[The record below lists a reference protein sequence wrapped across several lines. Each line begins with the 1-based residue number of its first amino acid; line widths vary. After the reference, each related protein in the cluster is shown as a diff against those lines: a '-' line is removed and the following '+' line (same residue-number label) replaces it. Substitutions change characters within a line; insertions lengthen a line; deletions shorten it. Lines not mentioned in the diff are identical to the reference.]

1 MVHKIR
7 QALLG
12 NLWLKFLSLVI
23 GAGIWMMVSNADN
36 PTRTELYTN
45 IPINIVNQDAI
56 ADIGKVVEPEG
67 SGVVTLRVTERRSVH
82 EKLSK
87 SGSAF
92 YVEADMNNITELN
105 TVPLTVTC
113 SNSAVTWDEVE
124 ILPSSLKVTL
134 EDKVEQTYVASVS
147 LDGSPSSGHEV
158 GTTSIL
164 EGKNIVIAGPRSL
177 MNIINQV
184 VAPINV
190 AGMEDDSIV
199 SGTLKVY
206 DKNGSSFTD
215 SQISSL
221 EFKDEF
227 GNVITNHTVNVLVE
241 LWKIKTDVPI
251 VVTTTGSPAW
261 GYNVTRI
268 TTIPETISVAG
279 TPEALEALGSEFNV
293 ADQVDVNGAKETVVQ
308 EINLNDTL
316 AGMDG
321 LRLITDADPT
331 VQVSVVIEA
340 NGDVTVA
347 VPLSDI
353 RFENRPDG
361 MNLVVTPADEVLVK
375 VHHLSENVDTIQTE
389 DLVLS
394 ADLASCI
401 EEGSYEI
408 PITVEL
414 PEGYELAEDV
424 SITVVSTKQEAQTEG
439 TKVSG

>member
-23 GAGIWMMVSNADN
+23 GAAIWLMVSNADN
-36 PTRTELYTN
+36 PTRTQLFTN
-45 IPINIVNQDAI
+45 IPINIVNQDSI

-67 SGVVTLRVTERRSVH
+67 NGTVTLRVTEKRSVL

-113 SNSAVTWDEVE
+113 SNAAVTWDKIEV
-124 ILPSSLKVTL
+124 LPSSLKVTL

-147 LDGSPSSGHEV
+147 ADGSPAIGYEV
-158 GTTSIL
+158 GSTQII
-164 EGKNIVIAGPRSL
+164 EGKNVVIAGPRSL

-184 VAPINV
+184 VAPVNV
-190 AGMEDDSIV
+190 AGMEADAV
-199 SGTLKVY
+199 LSGILKVY
-206 DKNGSSFTD
+206 DKNGAAFTD
-215 SQISSL
+215 SQLSSL
-221 EFKDEF
+221 EFKDEV
-227 GNVITNHTVNVLVE
+227 GNIITEHTVNVSVD

-251 VVTTTGSPAW
+251 IVTTTGSPAW

-279 TPEALEALGSEFNV
+279 TDEALEALGNEFDV
-293 ADQVDVNGAKETVVQ
+293 ADPVDVSGAKETVTA
-308 EINLNDTL
+308 EIDLTKTL

-321 LRLITDADPT
+321 IKLITDADPT

-340 NGDVTVA
+340 NGDVTLS

-353 RFENRPDG
+353 NFENRPEG
-361 MNLVVTPADEVLVK
+361 MNLVVTPADEVSVK
-375 VHHLSENVDTIQTE
+375 IHPQSEDAAQITGS
-389 DLVLS
+389 DLTLS
-394 ADLASCI
+394 ADLASCS
-401 EEGSYEI
+401 EAGSYDI

-414 PEGYELAEDV
+414 PEGYELAENV
-424 SITVVSTKQEAQTEG
+424 SITVVSTRQEEQTE
-439 TKVSG
+439 

>member
-12 NLWLKFLSLVI
+12 NLWLKFISLVI
-23 GAGIWMMVSNADN
+23 GAAIWLMVSNADN
-36 PTRTELYTN
+36 PTRTQLFTN
-45 IPINIVNQDAI
+45 IPINIVNQDSI

-67 SGVVTLRVTERRSVH
+67 NGTVTLRVTEKRSVL

-113 SNSAVTWDEVE
+113 SNAAVTWDKIEV
-124 ILPSSLKVTL
+124 LPSSLKVTL

-147 LDGSPSSGHEV
+147 ADGSPAIGYEV
-158 GTTSIL
+158 GSTQIL
-164 EGKNIVIAGPRSL
+164 EGKNVVIAGPRSL

-184 VAPINV
+184 VAPVNV
-190 AGMEDDSIV
+190 PGMEADAV
-199 SGTLKVY
+199 LSGILKVY
-206 DKNGSSFTD
+206 DKNGAAFTD
-215 SQISSL
+215 SQLSSL
-221 EFKDEF
+221 EFKDEV
-227 GNVITNHTVNVLVE
+227 GNIITEHTVNVSVD

-251 VVTTTGSPAW
+251 IVTTTGSPAW

-279 TPEALEALGSEFNV
+279 TDEALEALGNEFDV
-293 ADQVDVNGAKETVVQ
+293 ADPVDVSGAKETVTA
-308 EINLNDTL
+308 EIDLTNTL

-321 LRLITDADPT
+321 IKLITDADPT

-340 NGDVTVA
+340 NGDVTLS

-353 RFENRPDG
+353 NFENRPEG
-361 MNLVVTPADEVLVK
+361 MNLVVTPADEVSVK
-375 VHHLSENVDTIQTE
+375 IHPQSEDAAQITGS
-389 DLVLS
+389 DLTLS
-394 ADLASCI
+394 ADLASCS
-401 EEGSYEI
+401 EAGSYDI

-414 PEGYELAEDV
+414 PEGYELAENV
-424 SITVVSTKQEAQTEG
+424 SITVVSTRQEEQTE
-439 TKVSG
+439 

>member
-23 GAGIWMMVSNADN
+23 GAAIWLMVSNADN
-36 PTRTELYTN
+36 PTRTQLFTN
-45 IPINIVNQDAI
+45 IPINIVNQDSI

-67 SGVVTLRVTERRSVH
+67 NGTVTLRVTEKRSVL

-113 SNSAVTWDEVE
+113 SNAAVTWDKIEV
-124 ILPSSLKVTL
+124 LPSSLKVTL

-147 LDGSPSSGHEV
+147 ADGSPAIGYEV
-158 GTTSIL
+158 GSTQIL
-164 EGKNIVIAGPRSL
+164 EGKNVVIAGPRSL
-177 MNIINQV
+177 MNISNQV

-190 AGMEDDSIV
+190 AGMEADAV
-199 SGTLKVY
+199 LSGILKVY
-206 DKNGSSFTD
+206 DKNGAAFTD
-215 SQISSL
+215 SQLSSL
-221 EFKDEF
+221 EFKDEV
-227 GNVITNHTVNVLVE
+227 GNIITEHTVNVSVD

-251 VVTTTGSPAW
+251 IVATTGSPAW

-279 TPEALEALGSEFNV
+279 TDEALEALGNEFDV
-293 ADQVDVNGAKETVVQ
+293 ADPVDVSGAKETVTA
-308 EINLNDTL
+308 EIDLTNTL

-321 LRLITDADPT
+321 IKLITDADPT

-340 NGDVTVA
+340 NGDVTLS

-353 RFENRPDG
+353 TFENRPEG
-361 MNLVVTPADEVLVK
+361 MNLVVTPADEVSVK
-375 VHHLSENVDTIQTE
+375 IHPQSEDAAQITGS
-389 DLVLS
+389 DLTLS
-394 ADLASCI
+394 ADLASCS
-401 EEGSYEI
+401 EAGSYDI

-414 PEGYELAEDV
+414 PEGYELAENV
-424 SITVVSTKQEAQTEG
+424 SITVVSTRQEEQTE
-439 TKVSG
+439 

>member
-23 GAGIWMMVSNADN
+23 GAAIWLMVSNADN
-36 PTRTELYTN
+36 PTRTQLFTN
-45 IPINIVNQDAI
+45 IPINIVNQDSI

-67 SGVVTLRVTERRSVH
+67 NGTVTLRVTEKRSVL

-113 SNSAVTWDEVE
+113 SNAAVTWDKIEV
-124 ILPSSLKVTL
+124 LPSSLKVTL

-147 LDGSPSSGHEV
+147 ADGSPAIGYEV
-158 GTTSIL
+158 GSTQIL
-164 EGKNIVIAGPRSL
+164 EGKNVVIAGPRSL

-190 AGMEDDSIV
+190 AGMEADAV
-199 SGTLKVY
+199 LSGILKVY
-206 DKNGSSFTD
+206 DKNGATFTD
-215 SQISSL
+215 SQLSSL
-221 EFKDEF
+221 EFKDEV
-227 GNVITNHTVNVLVE
+227 GNIITEHTVNVSVD

-251 VVTTTGSPAW
+251 IVTTTGSPAW

-279 TPEALEALGSEFNV
+279 TDEALEALGNEFDV
-293 ADQVDVNGAKETVVQ
+293 ADPVDVSGAKETVTA
-308 EINLNDTL
+308 EIDLTNTL

-321 LRLITDADPT
+321 IKLITDADPT
-331 VQVSVVIEA
+331 VQVEVAIEA
-340 NGDVTVA
+340 NGDVTLTI
-347 VPLSDI
+347 PLSSI
-353 RFENRPDG
+353 NFANKPEG
-361 MNLVVTPADEVLVK
+361 MDLVFTPADEVVVK
-375 VHHLSENVDTIQTE
+375 VHALSEEAQK
-389 DLVLS
+389 LS
-394 ADLASCI
+394 AEALSLSCDLAPCA
-401 EEGSYEI
+401 EEGSFEV
-408 PITVEL
+408 PVQVSL
-414 PEGYELAEDV
+414 PEGYELASDV
-424 SITVVSTKQEAQTEG
+424 TLTVISARQAAQTEG
-439 TKVSG
+439 E

>member
-1 MVHKIR
+1 MAHKIR
-7 QALLG
+7 HALLG

-23 GAGIWMMVSNADN
+23 GAAIWLMVSNADN
-36 PTRTELYTN
+36 PTRTQLFTN
-45 IPINIVNQDAI
+45 IPINIVNQDSI

-67 SGVVTLRVTERRSVH
+67 NGTVTLRVTEKRSVL

-113 SNSAVTWDEVE
+113 SNAAVTWDKIEV
-124 ILPSSLKVTL
+124 LPSSLKVTL

-147 LDGSPSSGHEV
+147 ADGSPAIGYEV
-158 GTTSIL
+158 GSTQIL
-164 EGKNIVIAGPRSL
+164 EGKNVVIAGPRSL

-190 AGMEDDSIV
+190 AGMEADSV
-199 SGTLKVY
+199 LSGILKVY
-206 DKNGSSFTD
+206 DKNGAAFTD
-215 SQISSL
+215 SQLSSL
-221 EFKDEF
+221 EFKDEV
-227 GNVITNHTVNVLVE
+227 GNIITEHTVNVSVD

-251 VVTTTGSPAW
+251 IVTTTGSPAW

-279 TPEALEALGSEFNV
+279 TDEALEALGNEFDV
-293 ADQVDVNGAKETVVQ
+293 ADPVDVSGAKETVTA
-308 EINLNDTL
+308 EIDLTNTL

-321 LRLITDADPT
+321 IKLITDADPT

-340 NGDVTVA
+340 NGDVTLSI
-347 VPLSDI
+347 PLSDI
-353 RFENRPDG
+353 NFENRPEG
-361 MNLVVTPADEVLVK
+361 MNLVVTPADEVSVK
-375 VHHLSENVDTIQTE
+375 IHPQSENAAQITGS
-389 DLVLS
+389 DLTLS
-394 ADLASCI
+394 ADLASCS
-401 EEGSYEI
+401 EAGSYDI

-414 PEGYELAEDV
+414 PEGYELAENV
-424 SITVVSTKQEAQTEG
+424 SITVVSTRQEEQTE
-439 TKVSG
+439 

>member
-23 GAGIWMMVSNADN
+23 GAAIWLMVSNADN
-36 PTRTELYTN
+36 PTRTQLFTN
-45 IPINIVNQDAI
+45 IPINIVNQDSI

-67 SGVVTLRVTERRSVH
+67 NGTVTLRVTEKRSVL

-113 SNSAVTWDEVE
+113 SNAAVTWDKIEV
-124 ILPSSLKVTL
+124 LPSSLKVTL

-147 LDGSPSSGHEV
+147 ADGSPAIGYEV
-158 GTTSIL
+158 GSTQIL
-164 EGKNIVIAGPRSL
+164 EGKNVVIAGPRSL

-184 VAPINV
+184 VAPVNV
-190 AGMEDDSIV
+190 AGMEADAV
-199 SGTLKVY
+199 LSGILKVY
-206 DKNGSSFTD
+206 DKNGAAFTD
-215 SQISSL
+215 SQLSSL
-221 EFKDEF
+221 EFKDEV
-227 GNVITNHTVNVLVE
+227 GNIITEHTVNVSVD

-251 VVTTTGSPAW
+251 IVTTTGSPAW

-279 TPEALEALGSEFNV
+279 TDEALEALGNEFDV
-293 ADQVDVNGAKETVVQ
+293 ADPVDVSGAKETVTA
-308 EINLNDTL
+308 EIDLANTL

-321 LRLITDADPT
+321 IKLITDADPT

-340 NGDVTVA
+340 NGDVTLS

-353 RFENRPDG
+353 NFENRPEG
-361 MNLVVTPADEVLVK
+361 MNLVVTPADEVSVK
-375 VHHLSENVDTIQTE
+375 IHPQSEDAAQITGS
-389 DLVLS
+389 DLTLS
-394 ADLASCI
+394 ADLASCS
-401 EEGSYEI
+401 EAGSYEI

-414 PEGYELAEDV
+414 PEGYELAENV
-424 SITVVSTKQEAQTEG
+424 SITVVSTRQEEQTE
-439 TKVSG
+439 

>member
-1 MVHKIR
+1 MAHKIR

-23 GAGIWMMVSNADN
+23 GAAIWLMVSNADN
-36 PTRTELYTN
+36 PTRTQLFTN
-45 IPINIVNQDAI
+45 IPINIVNQDSI

-67 SGVVTLRVTERRSVH
+67 NGTVTLRVTEKRSVL

-113 SNSAVTWDEVE
+113 SNAAVTWDKIEV
-124 ILPSSLKVTL
+124 LPSSLKVTL

-147 LDGSPSSGHEV
+147 ADGSPAIGYEV
-158 GTTSIL
+158 GSTQIL
-164 EGKNIVIAGPRSL
+164 EGKNVVIAGPRSL

-184 VAPINV
+184 VAPVNV
-190 AGMEDDSIV
+190 AGMEADAV
-199 SGTLKVY
+199 LSGILKVY
-206 DKNGSSFTD
+206 DKNGAAFTD
-215 SQISSL
+215 SQLSSL
-221 EFKDEF
+221 EFKDEV
-227 GNVITNHTVNVLVE
+227 GNIITEHTVNVSVD

-251 VVTTTGSPAW
+251 IVTTTGSPAW

-279 TPEALEALGSEFNV
+279 TDEALEALGNEFDV
-293 ADQVDVNGAKETVVQ
+293 ADPVDVSGAKETVTA
-308 EINLNDTL
+308 EIDLTNTL

-321 LRLITDADPT
+321 IKLITDADPT

-340 NGDVTVA
+340 NGDVTLS

-353 RFENRPDG
+353 NFENRPEG
-361 MNLVVTPADEVLVK
+361 MNLVVTPADEVSVK
-375 VHHLSENVDTIQTE
+375 IHPQSEDAAQITGS
-389 DLVLS
+389 DLTLS
-394 ADLASCI
+394 ADLASCS
-401 EEGSYEI
+401 EAGSYDI

-414 PEGYELAEDV
+414 PEGYELAENV
-424 SITVVSTKQEAQTEG
+424 SITVVSTRQEEQTE
-439 TKVSG
+439 

>member
-23 GAGIWMMVSNADN
+23 GAAIWLMVSNADN
-36 PTRTELYTN
+36 PTRTQLFTN
-45 IPINIVNQDAI
+45 IPINIVNQDSI

-67 SGVVTLRVTERRSVH
+67 NGTVTLRVTEKRSVL

-113 SNSAVTWDEVE
+113 SNAAVTWDKIEV
-124 ILPSSLKVTL
+124 LPSSLKVTL

-147 LDGSPSSGHEV
+147 ADGSPAIGYEV
-158 GTTSIL
+158 GSTQIL
-164 EGKNIVIAGPRSL
+164 EGKNVVIAGPRSL

-184 VAPINV
+184 VAPVNV
-190 AGMEDDSIV
+190 AGMEADAV
-199 SGTLKVY
+199 LSGILKVY
-206 DKNGSSFTD
+206 DKNGAAFTD
-215 SQISSL
+215 SQLSSL
-221 EFKDEF
+221 EFKDEV
-227 GNVITNHTVNVLVE
+227 GNIITEHTVNVSVD

-251 VVTTTGSPAW
+251 IVTTTGSPAW

-279 TPEALEALGSEFNV
+279 TDEALEALGNEFDV
-293 ADQVDVNGAKETVVQ
+293 ADPVDVSGAKETVTA
-308 EINLNDTL
+308 EIDLANTL

-321 LRLITDADPT
+321 IKLITDADPT

-340 NGDVTVA
+340 NGDVTLSI
-347 VPLSDI
+347 PLSDI
-353 RFENRPDG
+353 NFENRPEG
-361 MNLVVTPADEVLVK
+361 MNLVVTPADEVSVK
-375 VHHLSENVDTIQTE
+375 IHPQSENAAQITGS
-389 DLVLS
+389 DLTLS
-394 ADLASCI
+394 ADLASCS
-401 EEGSYEI
+401 EAGSYDI

-414 PEGYELAEDV
+414 PEGYELAENV
-424 SITVVSTKQEAQTEG
+424 SITVVSTRQEEQTE
-439 TKVSG
+439 

>member
-12 NLWLKFLSLVI
+12 NLWLKFISLVI
-23 GAGIWMMVSNADN
+23 GAAIWLMVSNADN
-36 PTRTELYTN
+36 PTRTQLFTN
-45 IPINIVNQDAI
+45 IPINIVNQDSI

-67 SGVVTLRVTERRSVH
+67 NGTVTLRVTEKRSVL

-113 SNSAVTWDEVE
+113 SNASVTWDKIEV
-124 ILPSSLKVTL
+124 LPSSLKVTL

-147 LDGSPSSGHEV
+147 ADGSPAIGYEV
-158 GTTSIL
+158 GSTQIL
-164 EGKNIVIAGPRSL
+164 EGKNVVIAGPRSL

-190 AGMEDDSIV
+190 AGMEADSV
-199 SGTLKVY
+199 LSGILKVY
-206 DKNGSSFTD
+206 DKNGAAFTD
-215 SQISSL
+215 SQLSSL
-221 EFKDEF
+221 EFKDEV
-227 GNVITNHTVNVLVE
+227 GNIITEHTVNVSVD

-251 VVTTTGSPAW
+251 IVTTTGSPAW

-279 TPEALEALGSEFNV
+279 TDEALEALGNEFDV
-293 ADQVDVNGAKETVVQ
+293 ADPVDVSGAKETVTA
-308 EINLNDTL
+308 EIDLANTL

-321 LRLITDADPT
+321 IKLITDADPT

-340 NGDVTVA
+340 NGDVTLS

-353 RFENRPDG
+353 NFENRPEG
-361 MNLVVTPADEVLVK
+361 MNLVVTPADEVSVK
-375 VHHLSENVDTIQTE
+375 IHPQSENAAQITGS
-389 DLVLS
+389 DLTLS
-394 ADLASCI
+394 ADLASCS
-401 EEGSYEI
+401 EAGSYDI

-414 PEGYELAEDV
+414 PEGYELAENV
-424 SITVVSTKQEAQTEG
+424 SITVVSTRQEEQTE
-439 TKVSG
+439 

>member
-23 GAGIWMMVSNADN
+23 GAAIWLMVSNADN
-36 PTRTELYTN
+36 PTRTQLFTN
-45 IPINIVNQDAI
+45 IPINIVNQDSI

-67 SGVVTLRVTERRSVH
+67 NGTVTLRVTEKRSVL

-113 SNSAVTWDEVE
+113 SNAAVTWDKIEV
-124 ILPSSLKVTL
+124 LPSSLKVTL

-147 LDGSPSSGHEV
+147 ADGSPAIGYEV
-158 GTTSIL
+158 GSTQIL
-164 EGKNIVIAGPRSL
+164 EGKNVVIAGPRSL

-184 VAPINV
+184 VAPVNV
-190 AGMEDDSIV
+190 AGMEADAV
-199 SGTLKVY
+199 LSGILKVY
-206 DKNGSSFTD
+206 DKNGAAFTD
-215 SQISSL
+215 SQLSSL
-221 EFKDEF
+221 EFKDEV
-227 GNVITNHTVNVLVE
+227 GNIITEHTVNVSVD

-251 VVTTTGSPAW
+251 IVTTTGSPAW

-279 TPEALEALGSEFNV
+279 TDEALEALGNEFDV
-293 ADQVDVNGAKETVVQ
+293 ADPVDVSGAKETVTA
-308 EINLNDTL
+308 EIDLTNTL

-321 LRLITDADPT
+321 IKLITDADPT

-340 NGDVTVA
+340 NGDVTLS

-353 RFENRPDG
+353 NFENRPEG
-361 MNLVVTPADEVLVK
+361 MNLVVTPADEVSVK
-375 VHHLSENVDTIQTE
+375 IHPQSEDAAQITGS
-389 DLVLS
+389 DLTLS
-394 ADLASCI
+394 ADLASCS
-401 EEGSYEI
+401 EAGSYDI

-414 PEGYELAEDV
+414 PEGYELAENV
-424 SITVVSTKQEAQTEG
+424 SITVVSTRQEEQTE
-439 TKVSG
+439 

>member
-23 GAGIWMMVSNADN
+23 GAAIWLMVSNADN
-36 PTRTELYTN
+36 PTRTQLFTN
-45 IPINIVNQDAI
+45 IPINIVNQDSI

-67 SGVVTLRVTERRSVH
+67 NGTVTLRVTEKRSVL

-113 SNSAVTWDEVE
+113 SNAAVTWDKIEV
-124 ILPSSLKVTL
+124 LPSSLKVTL

-147 LDGSPSSGHEV
+147 ADGSPAIGYEV
-158 GTTSIL
+158 GSTQIL
-164 EGKNIVIAGPRSL
+164 EGKNVVIAGPRSL

-184 VAPINV
+184 VAPVNV
-190 AGMEDDSIV
+190 AGMEADAV
-199 SGTLKVY
+199 LSGILKVY
-206 DKNGSSFTD
+206 DKNGAAFTD
-215 SQISSL
+215 SQLSSL
-221 EFKDEF
+221 EFKDEV
-227 GNVITNHTVNVLVE
+227 GNIITEHTVNVSVD

-251 VVTTTGSPAW
+251 IVTTTGSPAW

-279 TPEALEALGSEFNV
+279 TDEALEALGNEFDV
-293 ADQVDVNGAKETVVQ
+293 ADPVDVSGAKETVTA
-308 EINLNDTL
+308 EIDLANTL

-321 LRLITDADPT
+321 IKLITDADPT

-340 NGDVTVA
+340 NGDVTLS

-353 RFENRPDG
+353 NFENRPEG
-361 MNLVVTPADEVLVK
+361 MNLVVTPADEVSVK
-375 VHHLSENVDTIQTE
+375 IHPQSENAAQITGS
-389 DLVLS
+389 DLTLS
-394 ADLASCI
+394 ADLASCS
-401 EEGSYEI
+401 EAGSYDI

-414 PEGYELAEDV
+414 PEGYELAENV
-424 SITVVSTKQEAQTEG
+424 SITVVSTRQEEQTE
-439 TKVSG
+439 

>member
-1 MVHKIR
+1 MAHKIR

-23 GAGIWMMVSNADN
+23 GAAIWMMVSNADN
-36 PTRTELYTN
+36 PTRTQLFTN
-45 IPINIVNQDAI
+45 VPINIINQDSI

-67 SGVVTLRVTERRSVH
+67 SGVVTLRVTEKRSVL

-92 YVEADMNNITELN
+92 YVEADLNNITQLN

-113 SNSAVTWDEVE
+113 SNPAVTWDEIEV
-124 ILPSSLKVTL
+124 LPSSLKVTL

-147 LDGSPSSGHEV
+147 VDGSPSSGYEV
-158 GTTSIL
+158 GSTAIL

-190 AGMEDDSIV
+190 AGMETDSIL
-199 SGTLKVY
+199 SGVLKVY
-206 DKNGSSFTD
+206 DKNGASFTE
-215 SQISSL
+215 SQLSSL
-221 EFKDEF
+221 EFKDEV
-227 GNVITNHTVNVLVE
+227 GNIISDHTVNVSVD

-251 VVTTTGSPAW
+251 VVTTSGSPAW

-279 TPEALEALGSEFNV
+279 TDEALETLGNEFDV
-293 ADQVDVNGAKETVVQ
+293 ADPVDVSGAKETVTA
-308 EINLNDTL
+308 EIDLTNTL
-316 AGMDG
+316 SGMEG
-321 LRLITDADPT
+321 IKLITDADPT
-331 VQVSVVIEA
+331 VQVSAVIEA
-340 NGDVTVA
+340 NGDVTLS
-347 VPLSDI
+347 VPLSNI
-353 RFENRPDG
+353 SFENRPDK
-361 MNLVVTPADEVLVK
+361 MNLVVTPADEVPVK
-375 VHHLSENVDTIQTE
+375 IHPQSADAAKLSAS
-389 DLVLS
+389 DLTLS
-394 ADLASCI
+394 ADLASCS

-408 PITVEL
+408 PITVAL

-424 SITVVSTKQEAQTEG
+424 SITVVSTRQEEQTE
-439 TKVSG
+439 

>member
-23 GAGIWMMVSNADN
+23 GAAIWLMVSNADN
-36 PTRTELYTN
+36 PTRTQLFTN
-45 IPINIVNQDAI
+45 IPINIVNQDSI

-67 SGVVTLRVTERRSVH
+67 NGTVTLRVTEKRSVL

-113 SNSAVTWDEVE
+113 SNAAVTWDKIEV
-124 ILPSSLKVTL
+124 LPSSLKVTL

-147 LDGSPSSGHEV
+147 ADGSPAIGYEV
-158 GTTSIL
+158 GSTQIL
-164 EGKNIVIAGPRSL
+164 EGKNVVIAGPRSL

-184 VAPINV
+184 VAPVNV
-190 AGMEDDSIV
+190 AGMEADAV
-199 SGTLKVY
+199 LSGILKVY
-206 DKNGSSFTD
+206 DKNGAAFTD
-215 SQISSL
+215 SQLSSL
-221 EFKDEF
+221 EFKDEV
-227 GNVITNHTVNVLVE
+227 GNIITEHTVNVSVD

-251 VVTTTGSPAW
+251 IVTTTGSPAW

-279 TPEALEALGSEFNV
+279 TDEALEALGNEFDV
-293 ADQVDVNGAKETVVQ
+293 ADPVDVSGAKETVTA
-308 EINLNDTL
+308 EIDLTNTL

-321 LRLITDADPT
+321 IKLITDADPT

-340 NGDVTVA
+340 NGDVTLS

-353 RFENRPDG
+353 NFENRPEG
-361 MNLVVTPADEVLVK
+361 MNLVVVTPADEVSVK
-375 VHHLSENVDTIQTE
+375 IHPQSEDAAQISGS
-389 DLVLS
+389 DLTLS
-394 ADLASCI
+394 ADLASCS
-401 EEGSYEI
+401 EAGSYEI

-414 PEGYELAEDV
+414 PEGYELAENV
-424 SITVVSTKQEAQTEG
+424 SITVVSTRQEEQTE
-439 TKVSG
+439 

>member
-12 NLWLKFLSLVI
+12 NLWLKILSLVI
-23 GAGIWMMVSNADN
+23 GAAIWLMVSNADN
-36 PTRTELYTN
+36 PTRTQLFTN
-45 IPINIVNQDAI
+45 IPINIVNQDSI

-67 SGVVTLRVTERRSVH
+67 NGTVTLRVTEKRSVL

-113 SNSAVTWDEVE
+113 SNASVTWDKIEV
-124 ILPSSLKVTL
+124 LPSSLKVTL

-147 LDGSPSSGHEV
+147 ADGSPAIGYEV
-158 GTTSIL
+158 GSTQIL

-190 AGMEDDSIV
+190 AGMEADSV
-199 SGTLKVY
+199 LSGILKVY
-206 DKNGSSFTD
+206 DKNGAAFTD
-215 SQISSL
+215 SQLSSL
-221 EFKDEF
+221 EFKDEV
-227 GNVITNHTVNVLVE
+227 GNIITEHTVNVSVD

-251 VVTTTGSPAW
+251 IVTTTGSPAW

-279 TPEALEALGSEFNV
+279 TDEALEALGNEFDV
-293 ADQVDVNGAKETVVQ
+293 ADSVDVSGAKETVTA
-308 EINLNDTL
+308 EIDLTNTL

-321 LRLITDADPT
+321 IKLITDADPT

-340 NGDVTVA
+340 NGDVTLS

-353 RFENRPDG
+353 NFENRPEG
-361 MNLVVTPADEVLVK
+361 MNLVVTPADEVSVK
-375 VHHLSENVDTIQTE
+375 IHPQSEDAAQITGS
-389 DLVLS
+389 DLTLS
-394 ADLASCI
+394 ADLASCS
-401 EEGSYEI
+401 EAGSYDI

-414 PEGYELAEDV
+414 PEGYELAENV
-424 SITVVSTKQEAQTEG
+424 SITVVSTRQEEQTE
-439 TKVSG
+439 

>member
-12 NLWLKFLSLVI
+12 NLWLKFISLVI
-23 GAGIWMMVSNADN
+23 GAAIWLMVSNADN
-36 PTRTELYTN
+36 PTRTQLFTN
-45 IPINIVNQDAI
+45 IPINIVNQDSI

-67 SGVVTLRVTERRSVH
+67 NGTVTLRVTEKRSVL

-113 SNSAVTWDEVE
+113 SNAAVTWDKIEV
-124 ILPSSLKVTL
+124 LPSSLKVTL

-147 LDGSPSSGHEV
+147 ADGSPAIGYEV
-158 GTTSIL
+158 GSTQIL
-164 EGKNIVIAGPRSL
+164 EGKNVVIAGPRSL

-190 AGMEDDSIV
+190 AGMEADAV
-199 SGTLKVY
+199 LSGILKVY
-206 DKNGSSFTD
+206 DKNGAAFTD
-215 SQISSL
+215 SQLSSL
-221 EFKDEF
+221 EFKDEV
-227 GNVITNHTVNVLVE
+227 GNIITEHTVNVSVD

-251 VVTTTGSPAW
+251 IVTTTGSPAW

-279 TPEALEALGSEFNV
+279 TDEALEALGNEFDV
-293 ADQVDVNGAKETVVQ
+293 ADSVDVSGAKETVTA
-308 EINLNDTL
+308 EIDLTNTL

-321 LRLITDADPT
+321 IKLITDADPT

-340 NGDVTVA
+340 NGDVTLP

-353 RFENRPDG
+353 NFENRPEG
-361 MNLVVTPADEVLVK
+361 MNLVVTPADEVSVK
-375 VHHLSENVDTIQTE
+375 IHPQSEDAAQITGS
-389 DLVLS
+389 DLTLS
-394 ADLASCI
+394 ADLASCS
-401 EEGSYEI
+401 EAGSYDI

-414 PEGYELAEDV
+414 PEGYELAENV
-424 SITVVSTKQEAQTEG
+424 SITVVSTRQEEQTE
-439 TKVSG
+439 

>member
-12 NLWLKFLSLVI
+12 NLWLKFISLVI
-23 GAGIWMMVSNADN
+23 GAAIWLMVSNADN
-36 PTRTELYTN
+36 PTRTQLFTN
-45 IPINIVNQDAI
+45 IPINIVNQDSI

-67 SGVVTLRVTERRSVH
+67 NGTVTLRVTEKRSVL

-113 SNSAVTWDEVE
+113 SNAAVTWDKIEV
-124 ILPSSLKVTL
+124 LPSSLKVTL

-147 LDGSPSSGHEV
+147 ADGSPAIGYEV
-158 GTTSIL
+158 GSTQIL
-164 EGKNIVIAGPRSL
+164 EGKNVVIAGPRSL

-190 AGMEDDSIV
+190 AGMEADAV
-199 SGTLKVY
+199 LSGILKVY
-206 DKNGSSFTD
+206 DKNGAAFTD
-215 SQISSL
+215 SQLSSL
-221 EFKDEF
+221 EFKDEV
-227 GNVITNHTVNVLVE
+227 GNIITEHTVNVSVD

-251 VVTTTGSPAW
+251 IVTTTGSPAW

-279 TPEALEALGSEFNV
+279 TDEALEALGNEFDV
-293 ADQVDVNGAKETVVQ
+293 ADPVDVSGAKETVTA
-308 EINLNDTL
+308 EIDLTNTL

-321 LRLITDADPT
+321 IKLITDADPT

-340 NGDVTVA
+340 NGDVTLP

-353 RFENRPDG
+353 NFENRPEG
-361 MNLVVTPADEVLVK
+361 MNLVVTPADEVSVK
-375 VHHLSENVDTIQTE
+375 IHPQSEDAAQITGS
-389 DLVLS
+389 DLTLS
-394 ADLASCI
+394 ADLASCS
-401 EEGSYEI
+401 EAGSYDI

-414 PEGYELAEDV
+414 PEGYELAENV
-424 SITVVSTKQEAQTEG
+424 SITVVSTRQEEQTE
-439 TKVSG
+439 

>member
-12 NLWLKFLSLVI
+12 NLWLKFISLVI
-23 GAGIWMMVSNADN
+23 GAAIWLMVSNADN
-36 PTRTELYTN
+36 PTRTQLFTN
-45 IPINIVNQDAI
+45 IPINIVNQDSI

-67 SGVVTLRVTERRSVH
+67 NGTVTLRVTEKRSVL

-113 SNSAVTWDEVE
+113 SNAAVTWDKIEV
-124 ILPSSLKVTL
+124 LPSSLKVTL

-147 LDGSPSSGHEV
+147 ADGSPAIGYEV
-158 GTTSIL
+158 GSTQIL
-164 EGKNIVIAGPRSL
+164 EGKNVVIAGPRSL

-184 VAPINV
+184 VAPVNV
-190 AGMEDDSIV
+190 AGMEADAV
-199 SGTLKVY
+199 LSGILKVY
-206 DKNGSSFTD
+206 DKNGAAFTD
-215 SQISSL
+215 SQLSSL
-221 EFKDEF
+221 EFKDEV
-227 GNVITNHTVNVLVE
+227 GNIITEHTVNVSVD

-251 VVTTTGSPAW
+251 IVTTTGSPAW

-279 TPEALEALGSEFNV
+279 TDEALEALGNEFDV
-293 ADQVDVNGAKETVVQ
+293 ADPVDVSGAKETVTA
-308 EINLNDTL
+308 EIDLTNTL

-321 LRLITDADPT
+321 IKLITDADPT

-340 NGDVTVA
+340 NGDVTLS

-353 RFENRPDG
+353 NFENRPEG
-361 MNLVVTPADEVLVK
+361 MNLVVTPADEVSVK
-375 VHHLSENVDTIQTE
+375 IHPQSEDAAQITGS
-389 DLVLS
+389 DLTLS
-394 ADLASCI
+394 ADLASCS
-401 EEGSYEI
+401 EAGSYDI

-414 PEGYELAEDV
+414 PEGYELAENV
-424 SITVVSTKQEAQTEG
+424 SITVVSTRQEEQTE
-439 TKVSG
+439 

>member
-12 NLWLKFLSLVI
+12 NLWLKFISLVI
-23 GAGIWMMVSNADN
+23 GAAIWLMVSNADN
-36 PTRTELYTN
+36 PTRTQLFTN
-45 IPINIVNQDAI
+45 IPINIVNQDSI

-67 SGVVTLRVTERRSVH
+67 NGTVTLRVTEKRSVL

-113 SNSAVTWDEVE
+113 SNAAVTWDKIEV
-124 ILPSSLKVTL
+124 LPSSLKVTL

-147 LDGSPSSGHEV
+147 ADGSPAIGYEV
-158 GTTSIL
+158 GSTQIL
-164 EGKNIVIAGPRSL
+164 EGKNVVIAGPRSL

-190 AGMEDDSIV
+190 AGMEADSV
-199 SGTLKVY
+199 LSGILKVY
-206 DKNGSSFTD
+206 DKNGAAFTD
-215 SQISSL
+215 SQLSSL
-221 EFKDEF
+221 EFKDEV
-227 GNVITNHTVNVLVE
+227 GNIITEHTVNVSVD

-251 VVTTTGSPAW
+251 IVTTTGSPAW

-279 TPEALEALGSEFNV
+279 TDEALEALGNEFDV
-293 ADQVDVNGAKETVVQ
+293 ADPVDVSGAKETVTA
-308 EINLNDTL
+308 EIDLTNTL

-321 LRLITDADPT
+321 IKLITDADPT

-340 NGDVTVA
+340 NGDVTLS

-353 RFENRPDG
+353 NFENRPEG
-361 MNLVVTPADEVLVK
+361 MNLVVTPADEVSVK
-375 VHHLSENVDTIQTE
+375 IHPQSENAAQITGS
-389 DLVLS
+389 DLTLS
-394 ADLASCI
+394 ADLASCS
-401 EEGSYEI
+401 EAGSYDI

-414 PEGYELAEDV
+414 PEGYELAENV
-424 SITVVSTKQEAQTEG
+424 SITVVSTRQEEQTE
-439 TKVSG
+439 

>member
-23 GAGIWMMVSNADN
+23 GAAIWLMVSNADN
-36 PTRTELYTN
+36 PTRTQLFTN
-45 IPINIVNQDAI
+45 IPINIVNQDSI

-67 SGVVTLRVTERRSVH
+67 NGTVTLRVTEKRSVL

-113 SNSAVTWDEVE
+113 SNASVTWDKIEV
-124 ILPSSLKVTL
+124 LPSSLKVTL

-147 LDGSPSSGHEV
+147 ADGSPAIGYEV
-158 GTTSIL
+158 GSTQIL
-164 EGKNIVIAGPRSL
+164 EGKNVVIAGPRSL

-184 VAPINV
+184 VAPVNV
-190 AGMEDDSIV
+190 AGMEADAV
-199 SGTLKVY
+199 LSGILKVY
-206 DKNGSSFTD
+206 DKNGAAFTD
-215 SQISSL
+215 SQLSSL
-221 EFKDEF
+221 EFKDEV
-227 GNVITNHTVNVLVE
+227 GNIITEHTVNVSVD

-251 VVTTTGSPAW
+251 IVTTTGSPAW

-279 TPEALEALGSEFNV
+279 TDEALEALGNEFDV
-293 ADQVDVNGAKETVVQ
+293 ADPVDVSGAKETVTA
-308 EINLNDTL
+308 EIDLTNTL

-321 LRLITDADPT
+321 IKLITDADPT

-340 NGDVTVA
+340 NGDVTLS

-353 RFENRPDG
+353 NFENRPEG
-361 MNLVVTPADEVLVK
+361 MNLVVTPADEVSVK
-375 VHHLSENVDTIQTE
+375 IHPQSEDAAQITGS
-389 DLVLS
+389 DLTLS
-394 ADLASCI
+394 ADLASCS
-401 EEGSYEI
+401 EAGSYEI

-414 PEGYELAEDV
+414 PEGYELAENV
-424 SITVVSTKQEAQTEG
+424 SITVVSTRQEEQTE
-439 TKVSG
+439 

>member
-23 GAGIWMMVSNADN
+23 GAAIWLMVSNADN
-36 PTRTELYTN
+36 PTRTQLFTN
-45 IPINIVNQDAI
+45 IPINIVNQDSI

-67 SGVVTLRVTERRSVH
+67 NGTVTLRVTEKRSVL

-113 SNSAVTWDEVE
+113 SNAAVTWDKIEV
-124 ILPSSLKVTL
+124 LPSSLKVTL

-147 LDGSPSSGHEV
+147 ADGSPAIGYEV
-158 GTTSIL
+158 GSTQIL
-164 EGKNIVIAGPRSL
+164 EGKNVVIAGPRSL

-190 AGMEDDSIV
+190 AGMEADAV
-199 SGTLKVY
+199 LSGILKVY
-206 DKNGSSFTD
+206 DKNGAAFTD
-215 SQISSL
+215 SQLSSL
-221 EFKDEF
+221 EFKDEV
-227 GNVITNHTVNVLVE
+227 GNIITEHTVNVSVD

-251 VVTTTGSPAW
+251 IVTTTGSPAW

-279 TPEALEALGSEFNV
+279 TDEALEALGNEFDV
-293 ADQVDVNGAKETVVQ
+293 ADPVDVSGAKETVTA
-308 EINLNDTL
+308 EIDLANTL

-321 LRLITDADPT
+321 IKLITDADPT

-340 NGDVTVA
+340 NGDVTLS

-353 RFENRPDG
+353 NFENRPEG
-361 MNLVVTPADEVLVK
+361 MNLVVTPADEVSVK
-375 VHHLSENVDTIQTE
+375 IHPQSEDAALISGS
-389 DLVLS
+389 DLTLS
-394 ADLASCI
+394 ADLASCS
-401 EEGSYEI
+401 EAGSYDI

-414 PEGYELAEDV
+414 PEGYELAENV
-424 SITVVSTKQEAQTEG
+424 SITVVSTRQEEQTE
-439 TKVSG
+439 

>member
-23 GAGIWMMVSNADN
+23 GAAIWLMVSNADN
-36 PTRTELYTN
+36 PTRTQLFTN
-45 IPINIVNQDAI
+45 IPINIVNQDSI

-67 SGVVTLRVTERRSVH
+67 NGTVTLRVTEKRSVL

-87 SGSAF
+87 SVSAF

-113 SNSAVTWDEVE
+113 SNAAVTWDKIEV
-124 ILPSSLKVTL
+124 LPSSLKVTL

-147 LDGSPSSGHEV
+147 ADGSPAIGYEV
-158 GTTSIL
+158 GSTQIL
-164 EGKNIVIAGPRSL
+164 EGKNVVIAGPRSL

-184 VAPINV
+184 VAPVNV
-190 AGMEDDSIV
+190 AGMEADAV
-199 SGTLKVY
+199 LSGILKVY
-206 DKNGSSFTD
+206 DKNGAAFTD
-215 SQISSL
+215 SQLSSL
-221 EFKDEF
+221 EFKDEV
-227 GNVITNHTVNVLVE
+227 GNIITEHTVNVSVD

-251 VVTTTGSPAW
+251 IVTTTGSPAW

-279 TPEALEALGSEFNV
+279 TEEALEALGSEFDV
-293 ADQVDVNGAKETVVQ
+293 VDPVDVSGAKETVTA
-308 EINLNDTL
+308 EIDLTNTL

-321 LRLITDADPT
+321 IKLITDADPT

-340 NGDVTVA
+340 NGDVTLS

-353 RFENRPDG
+353 NFENRPEG
-361 MNLVVTPADEVLVK
+361 MNLVVTPADEVSVK
-375 VHHLSENVDTIQTE
+375 IHPQSEDAAQITGS
-389 DLVLS
+389 DLTLS
-394 ADLASCI
+394 ADLASCS
-401 EEGSYEI
+401 EAGSYDI

-414 PEGYELAEDV
+414 PEGYELAENV
-424 SITVVSTKQEAQTEG
+424 SITVVSTRQEEQTE
-439 TKVSG
+439 